1 MITHD
6 MAEALLLADRIAV
19 MRAGRLVAQG
29 TAQELSGSTDAHVC
43 ELLNTPRRQAERLQE
58 LLPKDRT

>member
-1 MITHD
+1 
-6 MAEALLLADRIAV
+6 V

-29 TAQELSGSTDAHVC
+29 TALDLSGSTDAYVG

-58 LLPKDRT
+58 LLPKDRA